1 VDQQER
7 EIKRSTDCL
16 QRHSIRHGVINT
28 LQIKGNQVA
37 YKTKGIYNEEQ
48 KNGLD
53 DSKKNIHQAVILFT
67 K

>member
-7 EIKRSTDCL
+7 ARKRATDCL
-16 QRHSIRHGVINT
+16 QRHSIGHGVINT

-37 YKTKGIYNEEQ
+37 YQTKGLYNDEK
-48 KNGLD
+48 KNGVD
-53 DSKKNIHQAVILFT
+53 DTKQNIHQAVILSA